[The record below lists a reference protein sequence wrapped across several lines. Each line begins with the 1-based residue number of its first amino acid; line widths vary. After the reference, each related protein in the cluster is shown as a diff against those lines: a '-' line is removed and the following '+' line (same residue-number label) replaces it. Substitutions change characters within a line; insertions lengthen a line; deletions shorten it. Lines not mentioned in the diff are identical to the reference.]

1 MATEAR
7 VVEGDGGGVTT
18 LLRAALPGVPGVN
31 LLPGIRKTTA
41 DLDGLVFTRPAVEV
55 RRDHVDAYARVCG
68 FPIKDTVPL
77 SYLHVLGFPLHLR
90 VMTDPAFPF
99 PAIGTVHLSNVITGH
114 RPVAV
119 GETVAVTVHPER
131 LQPHA
136 KGQTVDFVTEVTS
149 DGDLVW
155 EGRSTYLRRGRGSA
169 DAPSAPVFDDVA
181 GPGVT
186 WPLEGDLGR
195 RYAAV
200 SGDHNPI
207 HLYPLTAKALGF
219 RAADRARD
227 VVEGALR
234 RGTGEPAARRGD
246 RRGGVQEADL
256 PARQGRIRLQADRH
270 RLRLRADQPEG
281 RRRRTCSAGPPGA
294 SQPRGVP

>member
-1 MATEAR
+1 MANDAH
-7 VVEGDGGGVTT
+7 VVEGDAGGVTT

-55 RRDHVDAYARVCG
+55 RRDHVDSYSEVCG
-68 FPIKDTVPL
+68 FPNKDTVPL

-99 PAIGTVHLSNVITGH
+99 PAIGTVHLSNIITGY

-131 LQPHA
+131 LQPHV

-149 DGDLVW
+149 DGVLVW

-169 DAPSAPVFDDVA
+169 DARSTPVFDDVA

-186 WPLEGDLGR
+186 WPLAGDLGR

-219 RAADRARD
+219 PRQIAHGMWSKARCIAALENRLPDAVTVEVAFKKPIFLPGKVSFASKPTDTGYAFALTSPKDGSPHLLGRA
-227 VVEGALR
+227 
-234 RGTGEPAARRGD
+234 T
-246 RRGGVQEADL
+246 
-256 PARQGRIRLQADRH
+256 
-270 RLRLRADQPEG
+270 
-281 RRRRTCSAGPPGA
+281 RT
-294 SQPRGVP
+294 